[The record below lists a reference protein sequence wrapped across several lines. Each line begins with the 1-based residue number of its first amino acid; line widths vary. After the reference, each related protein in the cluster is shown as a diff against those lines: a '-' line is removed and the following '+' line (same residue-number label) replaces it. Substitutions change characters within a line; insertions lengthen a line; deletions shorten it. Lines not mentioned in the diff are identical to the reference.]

1 MPAKRSVALALAA
14 LLALSAGAAAGAHGD
29 HAHENAD
36 HAQDDHAN
44 DEAADAGNGSAPDD
58 AGDPPEAAYFGLC
71 TAFSHIPSQ
80 AQDAGPFSA
89 LTQALCDDVEHPSD
103 AHAQA
108 PHEPGKP
115 AEAGPP
121 R

>member
-36 HAQDDHAN
+36 HAQDEQAN
-44 DEAADAGNGSAPDD
+44 DAEAADNGSAPDD
-58 AGDPPEAAYFGLC
+58 AGEPPEAAYFGLC
-71 TAFSHIPSQ
+71 TAWGHIPSQ

-89 LTQALCDDVEHPSD
+89 LTQALCDDVEHPSEG
-103 AHAQA
+103 HAEA
-108 PHEPGKP
+108 PHDAGKP

-121 R
+121 S